1 MLPVPAGQQEE
12 KGSIQEAPGLAGG
25 ALDLL
30 LQPRL
35 WHAVAGDGPVWADSW
50 MCICSFHSGR
60 MKGKQK
66 ALTRGFMASMH
77 TLGDKS
83 Y

>member
-1 MLPVPAGQQEE
+1 MLPLPAGHQEE
-12 KGSIQEAPGLAGG
+12 KGSIEEALGLSEG

-30 LQPRL
+30 LQPWL
-35 WHAVAGDGPVWADSW
+35 WHAVAGDVPVWADSW
-50 MCICSFHSGR
+50 ICICSFHSRR

-77 TLGDKS
+77 TLGDNN